1 MDYSKTTLSKY
12 LSEEEVLKIKED
24 HKMTKAVVKEKDME
38 MTAEKVTKA
47 MEYIPYI
54 GVSVYPND
62 KADISY
68 MSLKEIATECELSE
82 EQLQQLVKEY
92 KSVSR
97 LDEEL
102 S

>member
-54 GVSVYPND
+54 VVSVYPND

-68 MSLKEIATECELSE
+68 MSLKEIATECEMSE